1 MTLKFEDATDCTSR
15 LYYDTRRG
23 EGTMTSRF
31 DDEID
36 ALKRGFRRRDARMER
51 RWNSIHK
58 RMERFEF
65 ETKVENSVLRGI
77 TVMVLLGIFAFWLF
91 S

>member
-1 MTLKFEDATDCTSR
+1 MP
-15 LYYDTRRG
+15 
-23 EGTMTSRF
+23 SRF

-51 RWNSIHK
+51 RWNNIHK

-65 ETKVENSVLRGI
+65 ETKVENSVLRI
-77 TVMVLLGIFAFWLF
+77 LTVMVLLSIFAFWLF